1 VNQNATVCGKYWFV
15 ILYTCRIVLT
25 GAIAN
30 PVYSDEQS
38 SFKCNTLQVGCENV
52 CFNQISPMSQ
62 IRFWTVQIIFTCAPT
77 VIFILWAINSV
88 HCMNALI
95 DRIMN
100 EREDHRR
107 CTMLSVA
114 GLTMTRSSSVSSDFS
129 ILDEKRRMRVIQD
142 EIETIVDQLPSIL
155 LGYVVQLLVRIAL
168 EVAFTLFQLRVYG
181 IRIKP
186 IYDCDRWP
194 CRVLTECYMSRQ
206 AEGEDD
212 IHLDHVRSHH
222 LVNSDEHFG
231 DYLPRMEDNQAY
243 LQAKRLDHCLRAGNH
258 ST

>member
-1 VNQNATVCGKYWFV
+1 MTYTILEKLLTQVNQNATVCGKYWFV

-114 GLTMTRSSSVSSDFS
+114 GMTMTRSSSVSSDFS

-155 LGYVVQLLVRIAL
+155 LGYVVQSGSRSRSLSRFFNCASTAFALNRFTIA
-168 EVAFTLFQLRVYG
+168 TDG
-181 IRIKP
+181 
-186 IYDCDRWP
+186 
-194 CRVLTECYMSRQ
+194 
-206 AEGEDD
+206 
-212 IHLDHVRSHH
+212 HVEYSPNATCHGRRRRRYS
-222 LVNSDEHFG
+222 LGSCSVSPFG
-231 DYLPRMEDNQAY
+231 QF
-243 LQAKRLDHCLRAGNH
+243 
-258 ST
+258 